1 VHSTA
6 QGEKCIA
13 LNLIVLAHAYSGSI
27 YFSAHPADSL
37 LYQNPD
43 LLHDLYVFKC
53 VTTVVFTSGDRG
65 LDKNHSL
72 SLETGLEYAHAWMS
86 DAGEQEREWQG
97 ITAQVGRFQVQ
108 VRFHIAVPNMQI
120 IYLRLPDGSPTGEGY
135 ETNSEESLKK
145 LYDHDID
152 VINTTDGSGEYT
164 LDSLKSLIATV
175 LHEMK
180 PNRIGILDHKAVV
193 LDGEK
198 GSDHADHVVS
208 AKIVLDTIK
217 QENIRAELVG

>member
-1 VHSTA
+1 VHSTVE
-6 QGEKCIA
+6 GEKCIS
-13 LNLIVLAHAYSGSI
+13 LHLIVLAHVYSGSI

-72 SLETGLEYAHAWMS
+72 SLETGLEHAHAWMS
-86 DAGEQEREWQG
+86 DAGEQERDWQG
-97 ITAQVGRFQVQ
+97 ITAQVGKFQVQ
-108 VRFHIAVPNMQI
+108 ARFHITIPNIQI

-135 ETNSEESLKK
+135 EANSGESLKK
-145 LYDHDID
+145 LYDRDID
-152 VINTTDGSGEYT
+152 VINTTDRSGEYT
-164 LDSLKSLIATV
+164 LESLKSLIATV

-180 PNRIGILDHKAVV
+180 PNRIGTLDHKVV
-193 LDGEK
+193 ISDEGN

-208 AKIVLDTIK
+208 AKMVLDTIK

>member
-1 VHSTA
+1 M
-6 QGEKCIA
+6 
-13 LNLIVLAHAYSGSI
+13 IVLAHAYSGSI
-27 YFSAHPADSL
+27 YFSAHPADGL

-86 DAGEQEREWQG
+86 DAGEEERYWQG
-97 ITAQVGRFQVQ
+97 ITAHVGKSQVK
-108 VRFHIAVPNMQI
+108 VRFHIAIPNMQI

-135 ETNSEESLKK
+135 EANSKESLKK
-145 LYDHDID
+145 LYDRDID
-152 VINTTDGSGEYT
+152 VINTTDGSGEYS
-164 LDSLKSLIATV
+164 LDSLKILIATI

-180 PNRIGILDHKAVV
+180 PNKIGVLDHKA
-193 LDGEK
+193 LITDGED

-208 AKIVLDTIK
+208 AKIVLDTVK
-217 QENIRAELVG
+217 QENFRAEVVR

>member
-1 VHSTA
+1 M
-6 QGEKCIA
+6 
-13 LNLIVLAHAYSGSI
+13 IVLAHAYSGTI
-27 YFSAHPADSL
+27 YFSAHPADGL

-86 DAGEQEREWQG
+86 DAGEEERYWQG
-97 ITAQVGRFQVQ
+97 ITAHVGKSQVR
-108 VRFHIAVPNMQI
+108 VRFHIAIPNMQI

-135 ETNSEESLKK
+135 EANSKESLKK
-145 LYDHDID
+145 LYDRDID
-152 VINTTDGSGEYT
+152 VINTTDGSGEYS
-164 LDSLKSLIATV
+164 LDSLKILIATI

-180 PNRIGILDHKAVV
+180 PNKIGVLDHKA
-193 LDGEK
+193 LITDGED

-208 AKIVLDTIK
+208 AKIVLDTVK
-217 QENIRAELVG
+217 QENFRAEVVR